1 MGKVE
6 DARQIAM
13 RIVQG
18 GGNNN
23 NQQDRNNSG
32 PSRSYSTGSTRNLS
46 YRHYLTTEAA
56 QATYDNACRLFYAH
70 LEEQVIAALVAAN
83 RMVPPINTIDG
94 GSASRQQQELC
105 WIKNCMSLTNRN
117 KHTLLHLAAI
127 RGYDRLVRILVHLN
141 CDVNQMDK
149 SGFTALHFASWTGKV
164 NVVKV
169 LIGETDGSILTVG
182 GKTARQLAQ
191 DAGHHG
197 IVALFDNMADNQ
209 LPQGPSSI
217 RRTSVVSLSS
227 SSSSSTSTSSVVRV
241 PLIDILP
248 SSAAVSSAKSILPD
262 KLFNILS
269 FIYATSANTPCVQQM
284 AQSVSTVYTSMLDPF

>member
-1 MGKVE
+1 
-6 DARQIAM
+6 
-13 RIVQG
+13 
-18 GGNNN
+18 
-23 NQQDRNNSG
+23 
-32 PSRSYSTGSTRNLS
+32 
-46 YRHYLTTEAA
+46 LTTEAA

-94 GSASRQQQELC
+94 GSASRQQQELY
-105 WIKNCMSLTNRN
+105 WIKNCLSLTNRN

-127 RGYDRLVRILVHLN
+127 RGYDQLVRILVHLN

-169 LIGETDGSILTVG
+169 LVGKTDGSIQTVG
-182 GKTARQLAQ
+182 GKTARQLAE

-197 IVALFDNMADNQ
+197 IVALFDEMTDKHGQ
-209 LPQGPSSI
+209 EHRRSPSPSI

-227 SSSSSTSTSSVVRV
+227 SSTSSTSSTSLVRV

-262 KLFNILS
+262 KLFTILS